1 MANNPAEKKPVRFR
15 KIREIIGEL
24 KKVTWLSRNETIYL
38 TGMVLVVAL
47 VSAVVLGL
55 IDWGFSTLISKVF
68 LGG

>member
-47 VSAVVLGL
+47 FSADVLGL

>member
-24 KKVTWLSRNETIYL
+24 KKVTWLSRSETMYL

-55 IDWGFSTLISKVF
+55 IDWGFSTFISKVF

>member
-47 VSAVVLGL
+47 FSAVVLGL